1 MNLITKKHK
10 AKHTMKTY
18 NKSRKLSTQTSF
30 LITLTIALIT
40 SISALFTLCNTRLFF
55 PASTSAGLFLQK
67 TYKELTLNFQTLM
80 YQESNM
86 TISSI
91 SDDISTIDSIYRLL
105 VSNNTIYDSMESTST
120 EPSNYSLVEK
130 QMSYVLMLNNVWEKN
145 YIRSVYVFT
154 KTGKEFHLSKDES
167 DLTQTENVAVY
178 QQMLSNSPSLT
189 VFTSTD
195 NHNLYFVRSIYNLAT
210 GNIMG
215 TMIITVDEN
224 LWINKLTSNIED
236 GWHIFLYND
245 AFTMISGYED
255 PSENEINDLKS
266 ALGRYHNSQFKNI
279 TFASRNYLTL
289 SNQID
294 LLNITA
300 TVMTPEDQLRSQV
313 YNVLSSY
320 IPVTLLIIVTCII
333 WSFFISRLTV
343 HPINVMIEKIN
354 AISQGDYSKKINGLE
369 KYSEFNELQT
379 AINNMLDQI
388 HSYHDNIL
396 EQQLLLKDSEIK
408 TLQSQLNPHFLF
420 NVLNT
425 LTWKAEMTDN
435 SEISQM
441 VIAIGEILRASTIY
455 RTSTTIPLEE
465 ELHFV
470 YYYNYLQ
477 RMRFEDK
484 IKVIQ
489 TIDPGIEHCLIPCF
503 CIQSL
508 IENAYVHGLEP
519 KPSDGTLEITIKKSE
534 NFLSITVADDGVGF
548 VNNPTINLDSPVAES
563 KSDTVHSHP
572 HVGLKNLN
580 RRLYLMY
587 GEESQLKIQ
596 SIPNIRTEITFKIP
610 LSDRNRLT
618 GDES

>member
-40 SISALFTLCNTRLFF
+40 SI
-55 PASTSAGLFLQK
+55 SAGLFLQK

-320 IPVTLLIIVTCII
+320 IPVTLLIIVICII

-548 VNNPTINLDSPVAES
+548 ETIPSFSLDSPVAES

>member
-40 SISALFTLCNTRLFF
+40 SI
-55 PASTSAGLFLQK
+55 SAGLFLQK

-548 VNNPTINLDSPVAES
+548 ETIQSFSLDSPVAES

>member
-40 SISALFTLCNTRLFF
+40 SI
-55 PASTSAGLFLQK
+55 SAGLFLQK

-195 NHNLYFVRSIYNLAT
+195 NHYLYFVRSIYNLAT

-320 IPVTLLIIVTCII
+320 IPVTLLIIATCII
-333 WSFFISRLTV
+333 WSFFISRLTF

-354 AISQGDYSKKINGLE
+354 SISQGDYSKKINGLE

-548 VNNPTINLDSPVAES
+548 ETIPSFSLDSPVAES

>member
-1 MNLITKKHK
+1 
-10 AKHTMKTY
+10 MKTY

-40 SISALFTLCNTRLFF
+40 SI
-55 PASTSAGLFLQK
+55 SAGLFLQK

-245 AFTMISGYED
+245 A
-255 PSENEINDLKS
+255 L
-266 ALGRYHNSQFKNI
+266 
-279 TFASRNYLTL
+279 
-289 SNQID
+289 
-294 LLNITA
+294 
-300 TVMTPEDQLRSQV
+300 
-313 YNVLSSY
+313 
-320 IPVTLLIIVTCII
+320 
-333 WSFFISRLTV
+333 
-343 HPINVMIEKIN
+343 
-354 AISQGDYSKKINGLE
+354 
-369 KYSEFNELQT
+369 
-379 AINNMLDQI
+379 
-388 HSYHDNIL
+388 
-396 EQQLLLKDSEIK
+396 
-408 TLQSQLNPHFLF
+408 
-420 NVLNT
+420 
-425 LTWKAEMTDN
+425 
-435 SEISQM
+435 
-441 VIAIGEILRASTIY
+441 
-455 RTSTTIPLEE
+455 
-465 ELHFV
+465 
-470 YYYNYLQ
+470 
-477 RMRFEDK
+477 
-484 IKVIQ
+484 
-489 TIDPGIEHCLIPCF
+489 
-503 CIQSL
+503 
-508 IENAYVHGLEP
+508 
-519 KPSDGTLEITIKKSE
+519 
-534 NFLSITVADDGVGF
+534 
-548 VNNPTINLDSPVAES
+548 
-563 KSDTVHSHP
+563 
-572 HVGLKNLN
+572 
-580 RRLYLMY
+580 
-587 GEESQLKIQ
+587 
-596 SIPNIRTEITFKIP
+596 
-610 LSDRNRLT
+610 
-618 GDES
+618 

>member
-1 MNLITKKHK
+1 
-10 AKHTMKTY
+10 
-18 NKSRKLSTQTSF
+18 
-30 LITLTIALIT
+30 
-40 SISALFTLCNTRLFF
+40 
-55 PASTSAGLFLQK
+55 
-67 TYKELTLNFQTLM
+67 M
-80 YQESNM
+80 Y
-86 TISSI
+86 
-91 SDDISTIDSIYRLL
+91 
-105 VSNNTIYDSMESTST
+105 
-120 EPSNYSLVEK
+120 
-130 QMSYVLMLNNVWEKN
+130 
-145 YIRSVYVFT
+145 
-154 KTGKEFHLSKDES
+154 LSKDES

-548 VNNPTINLDSPVAES
+548 ETIPRFSLDSPVAES

>member
-40 SISALFTLCNTRLFF
+40 SI
-55 PASTSAGLFLQK
+55 SAGLFLQK

-313 YNVLSSY
+313 YNGLSSY
-320 IPVTLLIIVTCII
+320 IPVTLLIIATCII

-548 VNNPTINLDSPVAES
+548 ETIPSFSLDSLVAES

>member
-40 SISALFTLCNTRLFF
+40 SI
-55 PASTSAGLFLQK
+55 SAGLFLQK

-548 VNNPTINLDSPVAES
+548 SMRSILSSSFSRLSARLIDFSR
-563 KSDTVHSHP
+563 
-572 HVGLKNLN
+572 LKDF
-580 RRLYLMY
+580 
-587 GEESQLKIQ
+587 SFA
-596 SIPNIRTEITFKIP
+596 IT
-610 LSDRNRLT
+610 S
-618 GDES
+618 S

>member
-1 MNLITKKHK
+1 
-10 AKHTMKTY
+10 MKTY

-40 SISALFTLCNTRLFF
+40 SI
-55 PASTSAGLFLQK
+55 SAGLFLQK

-470 YYYNYLQ
+470 YYYN
-477 RMRFEDK
+477 
-484 IKVIQ
+484 
-489 TIDPGIEHCLIPCF
+489 
-503 CIQSL
+503 
-508 IENAYVHGLEP
+508 
-519 KPSDGTLEITIKKSE
+519 
-534 NFLSITVADDGVGF
+534 
-548 VNNPTINLDSPVAES
+548 
-563 KSDTVHSHP
+563 
-572 HVGLKNLN
+572 
-580 RRLYLMY
+580 
-587 GEESQLKIQ
+587 
-596 SIPNIRTEITFKIP
+596 
-610 LSDRNRLT
+610 
-618 GDES
+618 

>member
-40 SISALFTLCNTRLFF
+40 SI
-55 PASTSAGLFLQK
+55 SAGLFLQK

-489 TIDPGIEHCLIPCF
+489 TINPGIEHCLIPCF

-548 VNNPTINLDSPVAES
+548 ETIPSFSLDSPVAES
-563 KSDTVHSHP
+563 TSDTVHSHP

>member
-1 MNLITKKHK
+1 
-10 AKHTMKTY
+10 MKTY

-40 SISALFTLCNTRLFF
+40 SI
-55 PASTSAGLFLQK
+55 SAGLFLQK

-294 LLNITA
+294 LLNINCYDAGGSTA
-300 TVMTPEDQLRSQV
+300 
-313 YNVLSSY
+313 
-320 IPVTLLIIVTCII
+320 VT
-333 WSFFISRLTV
+333 
-343 HPINVMIEKIN
+343 
-354 AISQGDYSKKINGLE
+354 
-369 KYSEFNELQT
+369 
-379 AINNMLDQI
+379 
-388 HSYHDNIL
+388 
-396 EQQLLLKDSEIK
+396 
-408 TLQSQLNPHFLF
+408 
-420 NVLNT
+420 
-425 LTWKAEMTDN
+425 
-435 SEISQM
+435 
-441 VIAIGEILRASTIY
+441 
-455 RTSTTIPLEE
+455 
-465 ELHFV
+465 
-470 YYYNYLQ
+470 
-477 RMRFEDK
+477 
-484 IKVIQ
+484 
-489 TIDPGIEHCLIPCF
+489 GI
-503 CIQSL
+503 
-508 IENAYVHGLEP
+508 
-519 KPSDGTLEITIKKSE
+519 
-534 NFLSITVADDGVGF
+534 
-548 VNNPTINLDSPVAES
+548 
-563 KSDTVHSHP
+563 
-572 HVGLKNLN
+572 
-580 RRLYLMY
+580 
-587 GEESQLKIQ
+587 
-596 SIPNIRTEITFKIP
+596 
-610 LSDRNRLT
+610 
-618 GDES
+618 